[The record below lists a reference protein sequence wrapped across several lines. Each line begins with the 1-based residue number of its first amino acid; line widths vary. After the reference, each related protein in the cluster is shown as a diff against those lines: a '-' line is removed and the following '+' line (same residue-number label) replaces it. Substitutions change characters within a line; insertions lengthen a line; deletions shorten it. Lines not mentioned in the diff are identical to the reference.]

1 MEMGKSSEPGKRFK
15 AIQGGKVS
23 LVKPAKLL
31 THKDIKEFFA
41 RFAEAIWVNQKRV
54 DKLLHRTFHRHYD
67 DSRWRSDREDY
78 LSVIVD
84 LSMTVD
90 KMPERLLKRL
100 TELAVNH
107 RPEAVRWPLFNAI
120 GVLAPCGADP
130 GLHSTASRFFS
141 DLIAVVIREE
151 PNGSPIG
158 DPIDISLWF
167 EYDDPISIT
176 RDSECEYGDLLASHI
191 EKESAKTKRALAIGG
206 RLKFYKSRYLK
217 EYGDYRARH
226 IEFLKVERSL

>member
-1 MEMGKSSEPGKRFK
+1 MENNSKPKKQFNV
-15 AIQGGKVS
+15 IQGGKPE
-23 LVKPAKLL
+23 LVRSTKTL
-31 THKDIKEFFA
+31 THEDIKEFFA
-41 RFAEAIWVNQKRV
+41 SFAEAIWVNQKRV
-54 DKLLHRTFHRHYD
+54 DKLLHRTFPRHYD

-130 GLHSTASRFFS
+130 GLHSTASRF
-141 DLIAVVIREE
+141 
-151 PNGSPIG
+151 
-158 DPIDISLWF
+158 
-167 EYDDPISIT
+167 
-176 RDSECEYGDLLASHI
+176 LA
-191 EKESAKTKRALAIGG
+191 T
-206 RLKFYKSRYLK
+206 
-217 EYGDYRARH
+217 
-226 IEFLKVERSL
+226 